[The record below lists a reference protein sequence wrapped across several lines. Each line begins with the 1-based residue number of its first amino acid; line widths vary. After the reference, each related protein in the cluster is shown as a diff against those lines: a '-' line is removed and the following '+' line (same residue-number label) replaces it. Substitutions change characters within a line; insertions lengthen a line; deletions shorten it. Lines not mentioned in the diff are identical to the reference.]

1 MEVILWFALIV
12 KMNDPQLTAAQ
23 RNDAC
28 FALRGI
34 ATPEVVTAMR
44 TALTD
49 PKVRTCAGTN
59 LRKAGS
65 MEELKA
71 ALASDDFE
79 IRALAVRELGGFEKP
94 ELLPVLAKAARDP
107 QLIVGI
113 NAIEGLANYRDVSVV
128 PYLLDIAKHGGLIGA
143 AALDR
148 ALAFQDP
155 RVPGVA
161 RTLLAGNDISDK
173 LAAMRVLLEMGDTTD
188 IPTLQEIARKETE
201 MVTAGR
207 GFGLMPAISLSRAA
221 KTTIE
226 KIESRRTATNND
238 AGQ

>member
-1 MEVILWFALIV
+1 MEIILWFALIA
-12 KMNDPQLTAAQ
+12 KMNDAQLTVAQ

-34 ATPEVVTAMR
+34 TAPFVVA
-44 TALTD
+44 ASQKELAD

-59 LRKAGS
+59 LRKAGAVA
-65 MEELKA
+65 ELKA

-79 IRALAVRELGGFEKP
+79 IRALAVRELGGFERVD
-94 ELLPVLAKAARDP
+94 LLPVIAAATRDS
-107 QLIVGI
+107 QLIVGV
-113 NAIEGLANYRDVSVV
+113 NAIEGLANYRDAAVV
-128 PYLLDIAKHGGLIGA
+128 PYLLEIAKGGGLIGG

-148 ALAFQDP
+148 AVTFHDS

-161 RTLLAGNDISDK
+161 RAVLARNDISDK
-173 LAAMRVLLEMGDTTD
+173 LAAMRALAEMGDADD
-188 IPTLQEIARKETE
+188 IPALQEIARKETE

-226 KIESRRTATNND
+226 RIESRSAGKD